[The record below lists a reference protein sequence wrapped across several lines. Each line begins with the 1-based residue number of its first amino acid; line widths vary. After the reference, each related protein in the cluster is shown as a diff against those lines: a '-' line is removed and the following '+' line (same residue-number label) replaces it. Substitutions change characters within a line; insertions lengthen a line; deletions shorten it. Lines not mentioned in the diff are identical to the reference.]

1 MKIVPLLE
9 NKWKN
14 ATHPFLIH
22 NKKKIY
28 FNDIKNRKIDY
39 LGLINPGDIVI
50 VIGDYN
56 ELSISLLFHLIESK
70 AIIVPLTKKTNS
82 DYEFHINASGANII
96 IENNKVKTL
105 NNTSKPHPLIIELR
119 KKNHPGLIF
128 FSTGTTGDP
137 KAILHDVTLLFER
150 FKTPRKAY
158 ITINFLMFDHM
169 GGINTLLHTL
179 FNGGTVITP
188 KQRAVDSILDLCEK
202 NNVELLPATPTF
214 LRMLLLSGAIPKK
227 IPKSLKVISYG
238 TELMDQGTLNQ
249 LCDLLPKI
257 DFKQTYGLSEFCVL
271 RIKNRSRKDL
281 FIKISGEGVDIK
293 IENKKLF
300 IRSELCMMGYLNAKS
315 PFDSSGWYDTRDIV
329 EEDENGFLKIVGRD
343 SDIVNVGG
351 LKFMKSEVENIIL
364 TYEGVAQ
371 TKIITQKNPI
381 TGQHIEAIIEQK
393 PDIDIDL
400 NSLKKF
406 LKINLASHMRPQKIK
421 FQNIEIS
428 SRFKKK

>member
-1 MKIVPLLE
+1 MKIFPLLE

-22 NKKKIY
+22 NEKKIY
-28 FNDIKNRKIDY
+28 FNDIKNKKIHY

-188 KQRAVDSILDLCEK
+188 KQRAVDNILDLCEK

>member
-1 MKIVPLLE
+1 MKIFPLLE